1 MCLFGIWLQ
10 QNPDR
15 VAGARWLLRGQ
26 THPVAGYRYVSGNR
40 RRWTVSN
47 REGKGKES
55 GTALMC
61 KVRVTFYHLDAG
73 RELLKACSKFVARHT
88 IQPSVHRFVAH
99 GDSWLLV
106 AIWFPRQPPW

>member
-15 VAGARWLLRGQ
+15 VAGARWMLRGQ
-26 THPVAGYRYVSGNR
+26 THPVAGYRYISGNR

-47 REGKGKES
+47 REGKVKWDCFDMQGK
-55 GTALMC
+55 GH
-61 KVRVTFYHLDAG
+61 VYHLDAG
-73 RELLKACSKFVARHT
+73 RELLKACSKFVPRHT

-106 AIWFPRQPPW
+106 AIRFPRQPPR